1 MLCFVEAWR
10 RGGLK
15 FSAGKNKIL
24 VLNGE
29 EELECE
35 VCEDRMLFGRWLMI
49 GVCILS
55 VQERGFC
62 MRHCCDCSYVW

>member
-1 MLCFVEAWR
+1 MTVFCNKSEDLRAMVLCFVEAWR

-35 VCEDRMLFGRWLMI
+35 VWMNQAQMEQNAVGR
-49 GVCILS
+49 
-55 VQERGFC
+55 
-62 MRHCCDCSYVW
+62 